1 MKNII
6 TKLNKTFEN
15 RFRLS
20 IMSMLMVN
28 DWVDY
33 NQIKDL
39 LPALSDGNLAS
50 HIKHLEKQNYLEVRK
65 QFIGKKP
72 NTSYSAT
79 VTGRKAFQE
88 HLDALEELIKQSK

>member
-1 MKNII
+1 
-6 TKLNKTFEN
+6 
-15 RFRLS
+15 
-20 IMSMLMVN
+20 MLMVN

-33 NQIKDL
+33 KQIKDL
-39 LPALSDGNLAS
+39 LPDLSDGNLAS

-79 VTGRKAFQE
+79 VAGRKAFQE